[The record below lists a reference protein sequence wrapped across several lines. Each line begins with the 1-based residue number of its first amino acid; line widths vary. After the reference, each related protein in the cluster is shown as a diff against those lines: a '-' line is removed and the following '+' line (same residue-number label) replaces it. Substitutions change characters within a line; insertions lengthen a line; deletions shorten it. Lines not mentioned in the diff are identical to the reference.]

1 MNSDPDPNPPAP
13 AVDLRSAAAV
23 TVVTVTY
30 GERRDLL
37 RQVLDALPRQG
48 VGKVVVVNNGARWP
62 VKAEL
67 TEAYGERVDVVE
79 MGHNT
84 GSAPGFAAGI
94 QRAVELG
101 AEYLWLLDDDN
112 RPESGCLDILLRA
125 HAGLREQCPADRLAV
140 LAFRCGHQPHIALN
154 PRHDSFS
161 GFHVLDVPYK
171 IWRRTPWGRA
181 GVRGSLPAQV
191 ELNMA
196 TYGGLLF
203 HRAMVQRFGLPRADF
218 VLYADDLEFS
228 YRIKKA
234 GGRIVLVTAAEL
246 RLMESP
252 WGLAVTPT
260 NSFSTLLH
268 LLRDFRAYYSIRNLA
283 YFETHYLPY
292 KPWVYALNRGIYLA
306 ILTIQARLQ
315 GERPRLALVR
325 QAIADGVA
333 GRLGVHPD
341 YPL

>member
-1 MNSDPDPNPPAP
+1 MDSVPYPTSLSPAI
-13 AVDLRSAAAV
+13 DLPGASAV
-23 TVVTVTY
+23 TAVTVTY

-37 RQVLDALPRQG
+37 RQVLDALPAQG
-48 VGKVVVVNNGARWP
+48 IGKVVVVDNGARWP

-67 TEAYGERVDVVE
+67 TADYGDLVDVVE
-79 MGHNT
+79 MGCNT

-94 QRAVELG
+94 QRAVDLG

-112 RPESGCLDILLRA
+112 RPERGCLSTLLQA
-125 HAGLREQCPADRLAV
+125 YAGLRKQCPADRLAV
-140 LAFRCGHQPHIALN
+140 LAFRCDHQPHIALN

-171 IWRRTPWGRA
+171 IWRRTPWGRPR
-181 GVRGSLPAQV
+181 VRGSLPAHV
-191 ELNMA
+191 DLNMA

-203 HRAMVQRFGLPRADF
+203 HHAMAQQFGLPRAEF

-252 WGLAVTPT
+252 WGLAITPT

-268 LLRDFRAYYSIRNLA
+268 LLRDFRAYYSVRNLA
-283 YFETHYLPY
+283 YFETHHLPH
-292 KPWVYALNRGIYLA
+292 KPLVYALNRCIYLS
-306 ILTIQARLQ
+306 ILTIQAKIQ
-315 GERPRLALVR
+315 GKQARLALVR

-333 GRLGVHPD
+333 GRLGEHPD